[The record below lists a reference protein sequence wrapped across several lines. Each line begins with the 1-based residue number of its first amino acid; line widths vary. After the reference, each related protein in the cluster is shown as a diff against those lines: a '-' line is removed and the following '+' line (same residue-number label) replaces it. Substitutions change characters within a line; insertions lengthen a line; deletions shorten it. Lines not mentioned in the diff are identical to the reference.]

1 MIATIPAHAYAM
13 LRWATIVLEALG
25 TLFVWLDTVRLNARN
40 PPHGFGIGDPPGYS
54 AWYFRSGVLGF
65 SLLFLG
71 ILLQGVCLFI
81 LG

>member
-1 MIATIPAHAYAM
+1 MTL
-13 LRWATIVLEALG
+13 LRFAPIVLEFFG
-25 TLFVWLDTVRLNARN
+25 TLLVWLDTVRLHARN
-40 PPHGFGIGDPPGYS
+40 PPHGITLGDPPGYS
-54 AWYFRSGVLGF
+54 AWYYHKGLLGF